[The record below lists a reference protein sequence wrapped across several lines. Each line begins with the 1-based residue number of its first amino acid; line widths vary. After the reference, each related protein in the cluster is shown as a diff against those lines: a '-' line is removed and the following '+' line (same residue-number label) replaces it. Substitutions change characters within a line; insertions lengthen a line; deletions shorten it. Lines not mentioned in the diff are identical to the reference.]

1 MYLLPVIL
9 SLNEGD
15 ICALKWIYIYFA
27 CETKLLQWSVDKI
40 RIAIKCGS
48 RGVANHCDGV

>member
-15 ICALKWIYIYFA
+15 IRALKWIDIYFA